1 MTKGILI
8 IIAILG
14 TAIGYCIVDLFI
26 IPMPFWKFFLIELII
41 TLLHEVYNQM
51 KNNIIE
57 NQ

>member
-26 IPMPFWKFFLIELII
+26 VRMPFWKFFLIELII

>member
-14 TAIGYCIVDLFI
+14 TAIGYSIVDLFI
-26 IPMPFWKFFLIELII
+26 ISMPFWKYFLIELLI
-41 TLLHEVYNQM
+41 TLLHEVYNQV
-51 KNNIIE
+51 KNSTIE

>member
-1 MTKGILI
+1 MTKGTLFIT
-8 IIAILG
+8 AILG
-14 TAIGYCIVDLFI
+14 TAIGYGIVDLFI
-26 IPMPFWKFFLIELII
+26 VPMPFWKFFLIELII

>member
-8 IIAILG
+8 ITAILG
-14 TAIGYCIVDLFI
+14 TAIGYGIVDLFI
-26 IPMPFWKFFLIELII
+26 ISMPFWKFFLIELII

-51 KNNIIE
+51 KNSTLE

>member
-8 IIAILG
+8 ITAILG
-14 TAIGYCIVDLFI
+14 TAIGYGIVDLFI
-26 IPMPFWKFFLIELII
+26 ISMPFWKYFLIELLI

-51 KNNIIE
+51 KHSNIE

>member
-8 IIAILG
+8 ITAILG
-14 TAIGYCIVDLFI
+14 TAIGYGVVDLFI
-26 IPMPFWKFFLIELII
+26 VSMPFWKYFLIELLI

-51 KNNIIE
+51 KNSIIE